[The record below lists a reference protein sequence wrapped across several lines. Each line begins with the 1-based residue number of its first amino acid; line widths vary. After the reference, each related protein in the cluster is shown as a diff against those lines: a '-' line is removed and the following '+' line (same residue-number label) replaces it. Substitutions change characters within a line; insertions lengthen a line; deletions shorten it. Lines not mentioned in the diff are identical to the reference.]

1 MLVCLHAE
9 KFIGMRDNEDFM
21 DVKIQLAQ
29 EFGLKQEHC
38 SNIVDLLDQGDTV
51 PFIARYRK
59 EMHGATDD
67 QVIRELSERY
77 EYLKGLI
84 KRKDEIK
91 AAIEA
96 QGKWTDE
103 LAVAL
108 EGAKTLTEAEDI
120 YRPYK
125 QKKKTRAS
133 VAIARGLEPLAD
145 IIEAQELASYDEAE
159 LTAPY
164 IDPEK
169 EVPDA
174 KAAIDGALDIIA
186 ERISDDAA
194 IRKALRDMALSE
206 GRLTAK
212 LDEACED
219 DEKKKIYETYFKFD
233 EAVATVPSHRVL
245 AVTRGE
251 KEACLKVNVVVDEAK
266 ALAYIA
272 GVKKKQSAF
281 DALMDRTIEDS
292 YKRLIAPSIEREVRA
307 ELFDRASEQ
316 AIKTFERNLKPL
328 LLQPPLKG
336 KVILGLDPAYRTG
349 CKIAVIDASGKFLD
363 SAVIY
368 PTPPQKK
375 IEQAKAVMKEL
386 IAKYNVDCISIGNGT
401 ASKESEIFV
410 ADLIKELDRPVQYA
424 IVSESG
430 ASVYSGSKL
439 GAEEF
444 PELDL
449 TIRSAISIARRLL
462 DPLAELIKVD
472 VRSLGVGQYQ
482 HDMPQKRLTSSLEAA
497 VEDCVNSVGVDLNT
511 ASQTLLAYVSGLNAG
526 TAKNI
531 VEYRAGKKFV
541 SRKQLLDVPKLG
553 AKAFEQCAG
562 FLRITGGENVLDNTA
577 VHPES
582 YDAAQKLIQ
591 KFGYTN
597 ADVAECKL
605 GDLPQKVKAAGEEA
619 VAAEIGVGVP
629 TLNDIV
635 TELIKPGR
643 DVRDELPP
651 PVLRS
656 DLMDINDLKEGMQ
669 IQGVVRNVTDFGAFV
684 DISVHQDGLLHIS
697 EISDNFVRHPSDV
710 LKVGDKLNVW
720 VLSVD
725 RDKHRIALTMLDPAK
740 RDERKADLEK
750 QRQERAQQR
759 DERKKKHEEYLQR
772 KEERER
778 KHQEWLQRQAEREKR
793 EKERAEGG
801 RDHRDRRDDD
811 RREHRDDR
819 RDFRGE
825 RRERRE
831 FVSGY
836 RDRAD
841 NNALNTENMSLEE
854 KLQALAGRFNKK

>member
-1 MLVCLHAE
+1 
-9 KFIGMRDNEDFM
+9 M
-21 DVKIQLAQ
+21 DVKKQLAE
-29 EFGLKQEHC
+29 EFSLKAEHA

-84 KRKDEIK
+84 KRKEEIQ
-91 AAIEA
+91 ASIES

-103 LAVAL
+103 LAAAL
-108 EGAKTLTEAEDI
+108 DAAKTMTEAEDI

-133 VAIARGLEPLAD
+133 VAIERGLEPLAD
-145 IIEAQELASYDEAE
+145 IIEAQELAEYDEAT
-159 LTAPY
+159 LAAPY
-164 IDPEK
+164 IDAEK
-169 EVPDA
+169 EIPDA
-174 KAAIDGALDIIA
+174 KAAIDGACDIIA
-186 ERISDDAA
+186 ERISDDAN
-194 IRKALRDMALSE
+194 IRKALREQALSG
-206 GRLTAK
+206 GRLTAV
-212 LDEACED
+212 LDESCED
-219 DEKKKIYETYFKFD
+219 DEKKKVYETYFKFD
-233 EAVATVPSHRVL
+233 EAVSTVPSHRVL

-251 KEACLKVNVVVDEAK
+251 KEECLKVSVVVDETA
-266 ALAYIA
+266 ALNTIA
-272 GVKKKQSAF
+272 AAKKKSSAF
-281 DALMDRTIEDS
+281 DALIDRTIEDS

-349 CKIAVIDASGKFLD
+349 CKIAVIDGTGKFLD

-375 IEQAKAVMKEL
+375 IEQAKETLKAL
-386 IAKYNVDCISIGNGT
+386 INKYNVDCISIGNGT

-410 ADLIKELDRPVQYA
+410 AELIKELDRPVSYA
-424 IVSESG
+424 VVSESG

-482 HDMPQKRLTSSLEAA
+482 HDMPQKRLVSSLTAA

-511 ASQTLLAYVSGLNAG
+511 ASYSLLAYVSGLNAG

-531 VEYRAGKKFV
+531 VEYRSNKPFG
-541 SRKQLLDVPKLG
+541 SRKELLKVPKLG

-562 FLRITGGENVLDNTA
+562 FLRIADGEDVLDNTA

-582 YDAAQKLIQ
+582 YAAAEKLIK
-591 KFGYTN
+591 KFGYT
-597 ADVAECKL
+597 ADDVKSCKL
-605 GDLPQKVKAAGEEA
+605 GDLPQKVKDAGEES

-656 DLMDINDLKEGMQ
+656 DLMDLNDLKEGMQ

-697 EISDNFVRHPSDV
+697 EISDNYVRHPSDV
-710 LKVGDKLNVW
+710 LKVGDKVNVW

-725 RDKHRIALTMLDPAK
+725 NQKHRIALTMLDPAT
-740 RDERKADLEK
+740 RDSRKAEYEK
-750 QRQERAQQR
+750 QKQERA
-759 DERKKKHEEYLQR
+759 EKKAEWK
-772 KEERER
+772 KIKAEREQ
-778 KHQEWLQRQAEREKR
+778 KHAEWLQRQAEREKR
-793 EKERAEGG
+793 KAEGEHNG
-801 RDHRDRRDDD
+801 ERRRFDRDRTERGD
-811 RREHRDDR
+811 RGD
-819 RDFRGE
+819 RGE
-825 RRERRE
+825 RRNQFGERK
-831 FVSGY
+831 SGY
-836 RDRAD
+836 FDRSDDRAPS
-841 NNALNTENMSLEE
+841 TENMSMEE
-854 KLQALAGRFNKK
+854 KLAALMGKYGRK

>member
-1 MLVCLHAE
+1 
-9 KFIGMRDNEDFM
+9 M
-21 DVKIQLAQ
+21 DIKKQLAE
-29 EFGLKQEHC
+29 EFSLKAEHC

-77 EYLKGLI
+77 EYLKGLQ
-84 KRKDEIK
+84 KRKDEIR

-96 QGKWTDE
+96 QEKWTDE

-108 EGAKTLTEAEDI
+108 DAAKTLTEAEDI

-145 IIEAQELASYDEAE
+145 IIEAQELSSYDEAE

-164 IDPEK
+164 IDAEK

-174 KAAIDGALDIIA
+174 KAAIDGACDIIA

-194 IRKALRDMALSE
+194 IRKALREQAMTT
-206 GRLTAK
+206 GRLTATA
-212 LDEACED
+212 DESCED
-219 DEKKKIYETYFKFD
+219 AEKKKIFETYNKFD
-233 EAVATVPSHRVL
+233 EAVATVPSHRIL
-245 AVTRGE
+245 AVNRGE
-251 KEACLKVNVVVDEAK
+251 KESCLKVNIVVDEDA
-266 ALAYIA
+266 ARAVISA
-272 GVKKKQSAF
+272 AKKKSSAF
-281 DALMDRTIEDS
+281 DGLIDRTIADS
-292 YKRLIAPSIEREVRA
+292 YNRLIAPSIEREVRT

-349 CKIAVIDASGKFLD
+349 CKIAVIDASGKFLA
-363 SAVIY
+363 SSVVY

-375 IEQAKAVMKEL
+375 IEEAKAVLKGL
-386 IAKYNVDCISIGNGT
+386 IDKYSVDCISIGNGT

-410 ADLIKELDRPVQYA
+410 ADLIKELDRPVSYA
-424 IVSESG
+424 VVSEAG
-430 ASVYSGSKL
+430 ASVYSAGKL

-444 PELDL
+444 PDLDL

-482 HDMPQKRLTSSLEAA
+482 HDMPQKRLVSSLTAA
-497 VEDCVNSVGVDLNT
+497 VDECVNSVGVDLNT
-511 ASQTLLAYVSGLNAG
+511 ASYSLLEHVSGLNAG

-531 VEYRAGKKFV
+531 VEYRSNKPFG
-541 SRKQLLDVPKLG
+541 SRKELLKVPKLG

-562 FLRITGGENVLDNTA
+562 FLRIRDGENVLDNTA

-582 YDAAQKLIQ
+582 YGAAQKLLD
-591 KFGYTN
+591 KFGYTED
-597 ADVAECKL
+597 DVRGGKL
-605 GDLPQKVKAAGEEA
+605 KDLPKKIAGAGEES

-629 TLNDIV
+629 TLTDIV
-635 TELIKPGR
+635 SELLKPGR
-643 DVRDELPP
+643 DVRDQLPP

-656 DLMDINDLKEGMQ
+656 DLMDMNDLKEGMRVL
-669 IQGVVRNVTDFGAFV
+669 GVVRNVTDFGAFV

-710 LKVGDKLNVW
+710 LKVGDKLEVW

-725 RDKHRIALTMLDPAK
+725 KEKHRIALTMLDPAT
-740 RDERKADLEK
+740 RDQRKAEYEK
-750 QRQERAQQR
+750 QKQERA
-759 DERKKKHEEYLQR
+759 DKKAEWEKIKAERAAKKAEWEKRHAEYEQR
-772 KEERER
+772 K
-778 KHQEWLQRQAEREKR
+778 AERAARGENGDRHDRHDRHDGHGHKFDR
-793 EKERAEGG
+793 RDGNGEGEQ
-801 RDHRDRRDDD
+801 RRFDRRDD
-811 RREHRDDR
+811 
-819 RDFRGE
+819 
-825 RRERRE
+825 RRER
-831 FVSGY
+831 GDY
-836 RDRAD
+836 RDRD
-841 NNALNTENMSLEE
+841 RENVIDTSNMSMEE
-854 KLQALAGRFNKK
+854 KLAALVGKFNKK

>member
-1 MLVCLHAE
+1 
-9 KFIGMRDNEDFM
+9 M
-21 DVKIQLAQ
+21 DIKKQLAE
-29 EFGLKQEHC
+29 EFSLKEEHC

-77 EYLKGLI
+77 EYLKGLV
-84 KRKDEIK
+84 KRKEEIQ
-91 AAIEA
+91 ASIEA

-103 LAVAL
+103 LAAAL
-108 EGAKTLTEAEDI
+108 DAAKTLTEAEDI

-133 VAIARGLEPLAD
+133 VAVARGLEPLAD

-159 LTAPY
+159 LCAPY
-164 IDPEK
+164 IDADK

-174 KAAIDGALDIIA
+174 KTAIDGACDIIA

-194 IRKALRDMALSE
+194 IRKALREQAMSV
-206 GRLTAK
+206 GRLVAA
-212 LDEACED
+212 LDESCTD
-219 DEKKKIYETYFKFD
+219 DEKKKVYETYFKFD

-251 KEACLKVNVVVDEAK
+251 KEECLKVNVNVDEAK
-266 ALAYIA
+266 ALELISAA
-272 GVKKKQSAF
+272 KKKSSAF
-281 DALMDRTIEDS
+281 DAIIDRTIEDS
-292 YKRLIAPSIEREVRA
+292 YKRLIQPSIEREVRT

-375 IEQAKAVMKEL
+375 IEQAKEVLKAL
-386 IAKYNVDCISIGNGT
+386 IAKHNVDCISIGNGT

-410 ADLIKELDRPVQYA
+410 AELIKELDRPVSYA
-424 IVSESG
+424 VVSESG

-482 HDMPQKRLTSSLEAA
+482 HDMPQKRLVSSLTAA

-511 ASQTLLAYVSGLNAG
+511 ASYSLLAYVSGLNSG

-531 VEYRAGKKFV
+531 VEYRSNKRFA
-541 SRKQLLDVPKLG
+541 SRKELLSVPKLG

-562 FLRITGGENVLDNTA
+562 FLRITDGDNVLDNTA

-582 YDAAQKLIQ
+582 YDAAQKLIK
-591 KFGYTN
+591 KFGYSE
-597 ADVAECKL
+597 ADVRECKL
-605 GDLPQKVKAAGEEA
+605 GDLPQKVKDAGEQT
-619 VAAEIGVGVP
+619 VADEIGVGVP

-643 DVRDELPP
+643 DVRDQLPP

-656 DLMDINDLKEGMQ
+656 DLMDMNDLKEGMQ

-697 EISDNFVRHPSDV
+697 EISDSFIKHPSDV
-710 LKVGDKLNVW
+710 LKVGDKVNVW

-725 RDKHRIALTMLDPAK
+725 NQKHRIALTMLDPAT
-740 RDERKADLEK
+740 RDARKAEYEK
-750 QRQERAQQR
+750 QKQERADKKAEWQKIKAER
-759 DERKKKHEEYLQR
+759 DKKHE
-772 KEERER
+772 
-778 KHQEWLQRQAEREKR
+778 EWLQRQAEREKR
-793 EKERAEGG
+793 KAEGG
-801 RDHRDRRDDD
+801 APRRDDNA
-811 RREHRDDR
+811 R
-819 RDFRGE
+819 RDFRPRDGEKRDFGRNGGNGE
-825 RRERRE
+825 RRSFGDRDRQ
-831 FVSGY
+831 SGY
-836 RDRAD
+836 RDRTDERAPS
-841 NNALNTENMSLEE
+841 TENMSMDE
-854 KLQALAGRFNKK
+854 KLAALAKMFNKK

>member
-1 MLVCLHAE
+1 
-9 KFIGMRDNEDFM
+9 M
-21 DVKIQLAQ
+21 DIKKQLAE
-29 EFGLKQEHC
+29 EFSLKEEHC

-77 EYLKGLI
+77 EYLKGLV
-84 KRKDEIK
+84 KRKEEIQ
-91 AAIEA
+91 ASIEA

-103 LAVAL
+103 LAAAL
-108 EGAKTLTEAEDI
+108 DAAKTLTEAEDI

-133 VAIARGLEPLAD
+133 VAVARGLEPLAD

-159 LTAPY
+159 LCAPY
-164 IDPEK
+164 IDADK

-174 KAAIDGALDIIA
+174 KTAIDGACDIIA

-194 IRKALRDMALSE
+194 IRKALREQAMSV
-206 GRLTAK
+206 GRLVAA
-212 LDEACED
+212 LDESCTD
-219 DEKKKIYETYFKFD
+219 DEKKKVYETYFKFD

-251 KEACLKVNVVVDEAK
+251 KEECLKVNVNVDEAK
-266 ALAYIA
+266 ALELISAA
-272 GVKKKQSAF
+272 KKKSSAF
-281 DALMDRTIEDS
+281 DALIDRTIEDS
-292 YKRLIAPSIEREVRA
+292 YKRLIQPSIEREVRT

-375 IEQAKAVMKEL
+375 IEQAKEVLKAL
-386 IAKYNVDCISIGNGT
+386 IAKHNVDCISIGNGT

-410 ADLIKELDRPVQYA
+410 AELIKELDRPVSYA
-424 IVSESG
+424 VVSESG

-482 HDMPQKRLTSSLEAA
+482 HDMPQKRLVSSLTAA

-511 ASQTLLAYVSGLNAG
+511 ASYSLLAYVSGLNSG

-531 VEYRAGKKFV
+531 VEYRSNKRFA
-541 SRKQLLDVPKLG
+541 SRKELLSVPKLG

-562 FLRITGGENVLDNTA
+562 FLRITDGDNVLDNTA

-582 YDAAQKLIQ
+582 YDAAQKLIK
-591 KFGYTN
+591 KFGYSE
-597 ADVAECKL
+597 ADVRECKL
-605 GDLPQKVKAAGEEA
+605 GDLPQKVKDAGEQA
-619 VAAEIGVGVP
+619 VADEIGVGVP

-643 DVRDELPP
+643 DVRDQLPP

-656 DLMDINDLKEGMQ
+656 DLMDMNDLKEGMQ

-697 EISDNFVRHPSDV
+697 EISDSFIKHPSDV
-710 LKVGDKLNVW
+710 LKVGDKVNVW

-725 RDKHRIALTMLDPAK
+725 NQKHRIALTMLDPAT
-740 RDERKADLEK
+740 RDARKAEYEK
-750 QRQERAQQR
+750 QKQERADKKAEWQKIKAER
-759 DERKKKHEEYLQR
+759 DKKHE
-772 KEERER
+772 
-778 KHQEWLQRQAEREKR
+778 EWLQRQAEREKR
-793 EKERAEGG
+793 KAEGG
-801 RDHRDRRDDD
+801 APRRDDNA
-811 RREHRDDR
+811 R
-819 RDFRGE
+819 RDFRPRDGEKRDFGRNGGNGE
-825 RRERRE
+825 RRPFGDRDRQ
-831 FVSGY
+831 SGY
-836 RDRAD
+836 RDRTDERAPS
-841 NNALNTENMSLEE
+841 TENMSMDE
-854 KLQALAGRFNKK
+854 KLAALAKMFNKK

>member
-1 MLVCLHAE
+1 
-9 KFIGMRDNEDFM
+9 M
-21 DVKIQLAQ
+21 DVKKQLAE
-29 EFGLKQEHC
+29 EFSLKQEYC

-77 EYLKGLI
+77 EYLKGLV
-84 KRKDEIK
+84 KRKEEIQ

-103 LAVAL
+103 LASAL
-108 EGAKTLTEAEDI
+108 DAAKTLTEAEDI

-145 IIEAQELASYDEAE
+145 IIEAQELSSYDEAE
-159 LTAPY
+159 LCAPY
-164 IDPEK
+164 IDAEK

-174 KAAIDGALDIIA
+174 KSAIDGACDIIA

-194 IRKALRDMALSE
+194 VRKALREQAMSL
-206 GRLTAK
+206 GRLVAS
-212 LDEACED
+212 LDESCTD
-219 DEKKKIYETYFKFD
+219 DEKKKVYETYFNFD
-233 EAVATVPSHRVL
+233 EAVATVPSHRIL
-245 AVTRGE
+245 AVNRGE
-251 KEACLKVNVVVDEAK
+251 KEQCLKVGVNVDEAK
-266 ALAYIA
+266 ATELIA
-272 GVKKKQSAF
+272 AAKKKSSAF
-281 DALMDRTIEDS
+281 DALIDRTIEDS
-292 YKRLIAPSIEREVRA
+292 YKRLIQPSIEREVRT

-375 IEQAKAVMKEL
+375 IEQAKEVLKAL

-410 ADLIKELDRPVQYA
+410 AELIKELDRPVSYA
-424 IVSESG
+424 VVSESG

-482 HDMPQKRLTSSLEAA
+482 HDMPQKRLVSSLTAA

-511 ASQTLLAYVSGLNAG
+511 ASYSLLAYVSGLNAG

-531 VEYRAGKKFV
+531 VEYRSNKRFG
-541 SRKQLLDVPKLG
+541 SRKELLNVPKLG
-553 AKAFEQCAG
+553 AKAYEQCAG
-562 FLRITGGENVLDNTA
+562 FLRITDGENVLDNTA

-582 YDAAQKLIQ
+582 YEAAQKLIQ
-591 KFGYTN
+591 KFGYSEN
-597 ADVAECKL
+597 DVRECKL
-605 GDLPQKVKAAGEEA
+605 GDLPQKVKNAGEQA
-619 VAAEIGVGVP
+619 VADEIGVGVP

-635 TELIKPGR
+635 NELIKPGR
-643 DVRDELPP
+643 DVRDQLPP

-656 DLMDINDLKEGMQ
+656 DLMDMNDLKEGMQ

-697 EISDNFVRHPSDV
+697 EISDSFIKHPSDV
-710 LKVGDKLNVW
+710 LKVGDKINVW

-725 RDKHRIALTMLDPAK
+725 NQKHRIALTMLDPAT
-740 RDERKADLEK
+740 RDARKAEHEK
-750 QRQERAQQR
+750 QKQERADKKAEWQKIKA
-759 DERKKKHEEYLQR
+759 EREQKHEE
-772 KEERER
+772 
-778 KHQEWLQRQAEREKR
+778 WLKRQAEREKR
-793 EKERAEGG
+793 KAEGG
-801 RDHRDRRDDD
+801 ADRARGFDNRDNGA
-811 RREHRDDR
+811 R
-819 RDFRGE
+819 RDFRPRDGEKGEFGKGGE
-825 RRERRE
+825 RRPFGDRERR
-831 FVSGY
+831 SGY
-836 RDRAD
+836 RDKTDERKPS
-841 NNALNTENMSLEE
+841 TENMSMEE
-854 KLQALAGRFNKK
+854 KLAALADMFNKK

>member
-1 MLVCLHAE
+1 
-9 KFIGMRDNEDFM
+9 M
-21 DVKIQLAQ
+21 DIKKQLAE
-29 EFGLKQEHC
+29 EFSLKEEHC

-77 EYLKGLI
+77 EYLKGLV
-84 KRKDEIK
+84 KRKEEIQ
-91 AAIEA
+91 ASIEA

-103 LAVAL
+103 LAAAL
-108 EGAKTLTEAEDI
+108 DAAKTLTEAEDI

-133 VAIARGLEPLAD
+133 VAVARGLEPLAD

-159 LTAPY
+159 LCAPY
-164 IDPEK
+164 IDADK

-174 KAAIDGALDIIA
+174 KTAIDGACDIIA

-194 IRKALRDMALSE
+194 IRKALREQAMSV
-206 GRLTAK
+206 GRLVAA
-212 LDEACED
+212 LDESCTD
-219 DEKKKIYETYFKFD
+219 DEKKKVYETYFKFD

-251 KEACLKVNVVVDEAK
+251 KEECLKVNVNVDEAK
-266 ALAYIA
+266 ALELISAA
-272 GVKKKQSAF
+272 KKKSSAF
-281 DALMDRTIEDS
+281 DALIDRTIEDS
-292 YKRLIAPSIEREVRA
+292 YKRLIQPSIEREVRT

-375 IEQAKAVMKEL
+375 IEQAKEVLKAL
-386 IAKYNVDCISIGNGT
+386 IAKHNVDCISIGNGT

-410 ADLIKELDRPVQYA
+410 AELIKELDRPVSYA
-424 IVSESG
+424 VVSESG

-482 HDMPQKRLTSSLEAA
+482 HDMPQKRLVSSLTAA

-511 ASQTLLAYVSGLNAG
+511 ASYSLLAYVSGLNSG

-531 VEYRAGKKFV
+531 VEYRSNKRFA
-541 SRKQLLDVPKLG
+541 SRKELLSVPKLG

-562 FLRITGGENVLDNTA
+562 FLRITDGDNVLDNTA

-582 YDAAQKLIQ
+582 YDAAQKLIK
-591 KFGYTN
+591 KFGYSE
-597 ADVAECKL
+597 ADVRECKL
-605 GDLPQKVKAAGEEA
+605 GDLPQKVKDAGEQT
-619 VAAEIGVGVP
+619 VADEIGVGVP

-643 DVRDELPP
+643 DVRDQLPP

-656 DLMDINDLKEGMQ
+656 DLMDMNDLKEGMQ

-697 EISDNFVRHPSDV
+697 EISDSFIKHPSDV
-710 LKVGDKLNVW
+710 LKVGDKVNVW

-725 RDKHRIALTMLDPAK
+725 NQKHRIALTMLDPAT
-740 RDERKADLEK
+740 RDARKAEYEK
-750 QRQERAQQR
+750 QKQERADKKAEWQKIKAER
-759 DERKKKHEEYLQR
+759 DKKHE
-772 KEERER
+772 
-778 KHQEWLQRQAEREKR
+778 EWLQRQAEREKR
-793 EKERAEGG
+793 KADGG
-801 RDHRDRRDDD
+801 APRRDDNA
-811 RREHRDDR
+811 R
-819 RDFRGE
+819 RDFRPRDGEKRDFGRNGGNGE
-825 RRERRE
+825 RRPFGDRDRQ
-831 FVSGY
+831 SGY
-836 RDRAD
+836 RDRTDERAPS
-841 NNALNTENMSLEE
+841 TENMSMDE
-854 KLQALAGRFNKK
+854 KLAALAKMFNKK

>member
-1 MLVCLHAE
+1 
-9 KFIGMRDNEDFM
+9 M
-21 DVKIQLAQ
+21 DIKKQLAE
-29 EFGLKQEHC
+29 EFSLKEEHC

-77 EYLKGLI
+77 EYLKGLV
-84 KRKDEIK
+84 KRKEEIQ
-91 AAIEA
+91 ASIEA

-103 LAVAL
+103 LAAAL
-108 EGAKTLTEAEDI
+108 DAAKTLTEAEDI

-133 VAIARGLEPLAD
+133 VAVARGLEPLAD

-159 LTAPY
+159 LCAPY
-164 IDPEK
+164 IDADK

-174 KAAIDGALDIIA
+174 KTAIDGACDIIA

-194 IRKALRDMALSE
+194 IRKALREQAMSV
-206 GRLTAK
+206 GRLVAA
-212 LDEACED
+212 LDESCTD
-219 DEKKKIYETYFKFD
+219 DEKKKVYETYFKFD

-251 KEACLKVNVVVDEAK
+251 KEECLKVNVNVDEAK
-266 ALAYIA
+266 ALELISAA
-272 GVKKKQSAF
+272 KKKSSAF
-281 DALMDRTIEDS
+281 DALIDRTIEDS
-292 YKRLIAPSIEREVRA
+292 YKRLIQPSIEREVRT

-375 IEQAKAVMKEL
+375 IEQAKEVLKAL
-386 IAKYNVDCISIGNGT
+386 IAKHNVDCISIGNGT

-410 ADLIKELDRPVQYA
+410 AELIKELDRPVSYA
-424 IVSESG
+424 VVSESG

-482 HDMPQKRLTSSLEAA
+482 HDMPQKRLVSSLTAA

-511 ASQTLLAYVSGLNAG
+511 ASYSLLAYVSGLNSG

-531 VEYRAGKKFV
+531 VEYRSNKRFA
-541 SRKQLLDVPKLG
+541 SRKELLSVPKLG

-562 FLRITGGENVLDNTA
+562 FLRITDGDNVLDNTA

-582 YDAAQKLIQ
+582 YDAAQKLIK
-591 KFGYTN
+591 KFGYSE
-597 ADVAECKL
+597 ADVRECKL
-605 GDLPQKVKAAGEEA
+605 GDLPQKVKDAGEQA
-619 VAAEIGVGVP
+619 VADEIGVGVP

-643 DVRDELPP
+643 DVRDQLPP

-656 DLMDINDLKEGMQ
+656 DLMDMNDLKEGMQ

-697 EISDNFVRHPSDV
+697 EISDSFIKHPSDV
-710 LKVGDKLNVW
+710 LKVGDKVNVW

-725 RDKHRIALTMLDPAK
+725 NQKHRIALTMLDPAT
-740 RDERKADLEK
+740 RDTRKAEYEK
-750 QRQERAQQR
+750 QKQERADKKAEWQKIKAER
-759 DERKKKHEEYLQR
+759 DKKHE
-772 KEERER
+772 
-778 KHQEWLQRQAEREKR
+778 EWLQRQAEREKR
-793 EKERAEGG
+793 KAEGG
-801 RDHRDRRDDD
+801 APRRDDNA
-811 RREHRDDR
+811 R
-819 RDFRGE
+819 RDFRPRDGEKRDFGRNGGNGE
-825 RRERRE
+825 RRQFGDRERQ
-831 FVSGY
+831 SGY
-836 RDRAD
+836 RDRTDERAPS
-841 NNALNTENMSLEE
+841 TENMSMDE
-854 KLQALAGRFNKK
+854 KLAALAKMFNKK

>member
-1 MLVCLHAE
+1 
-9 KFIGMRDNEDFM
+9 M
-21 DVKIQLAQ
+21 DVKKQLAE
-29 EFGLKQEHC
+29 EFSLKEEHC

-67 QVIRELSERY
+67 QVIRELSDRY
-77 EYLKGLI
+77 DYLKGLV
-84 KRKDEIK
+84 KRKEEIQ

-103 LAVAL
+103 LGAAL
-108 EGAKTLTEAEDI
+108 DAAKTLTEAEDI

-145 IIEAQELASYDEAE
+145 IIEAQELAAYDEAE
-159 LTAPY
+159 LCAPY
-164 IDPEK
+164 VDPEK

-174 KAAIDGALDIIA
+174 KAAIDGACDVIA

-194 IRKALRDMALSE
+194 IRKALREQAVTV
-206 GRLTAK
+206 GRLVAA
-212 LDEACED
+212 LDETCAD

-251 KEACLKVNVVVDEAK
+251 KEACLKVNVTVDEAK
-266 ALAYIA
+266 AIELIA
-272 GVKKKQSAF
+272 AAKKKSSAF
-281 DALMDRTIEDS
+281 DALIDRTIEDS
-292 YKRLIAPSIEREVRA
+292 YKRLIQPSIEREVRA

-363 SAVIY
+363 SAVVY

-375 IEQAKAVMKEL
+375 TEQAKAVLKAL
-386 IAKYNVDCISIGNGT
+386 IAKHNVDCISIGNGT

-410 ADLIKELDRPVQYA
+410 AELIKELDRPVSYA
-424 IVSESG
+424 VVSESG

-482 HDMPQKRLTSSLEAA
+482 HDMPQKRLVSSLTAA

-511 ASQTLLAYVSGLNAG
+511 ASYSLLAYVSGLNSG

-531 VEYRAGKKFV
+531 VEYRSNKRFG
-541 SRKQLLDVPKLG
+541 SRKELLKVPKLG

-562 FLRITGGENVLDNTA
+562 FLRITDGDNVLDNTA

-582 YDAAQKLIQ
+582 YDAAQKLIE
-591 KFGYTN
+591 KFGYSA
-597 ADVAECKL
+597 ADVRECKL
-605 GDLPQKVKAAGEEA
+605 GDLPQKVRDAGEQT
-619 VAAEIGVGVP
+619 VADEIGVGVP

-635 TELIKPGR
+635 NELIKPGR
-643 DVRDELPP
+643 DVRDQLPP

-656 DLMDINDLKEGMQ
+656 DLMDMNDLKEGMQ

-697 EISDNFVRHPSDV
+697 EISDNFIKHPSDV
-710 LKVGDKLNVW
+710 LKVGDKVNVW
-720 VLSVD
+720 VLAVD
-725 RDKHRIALTMLDPAK
+725 NKKHRIALTMLDPAT
-740 RDERKADLEK
+740 RDARKAEYEK
-750 QRQERAQQR
+750 QKQERADKKAEWQKIKAER
-759 DERKKKHEEYLQR
+759 DKKHE
-772 KEERER
+772 
-778 KHQEWLQRQAEREKR
+778 EWLQRQAEREKR
-793 EKERAEGG
+793 KAEYAENGE
-801 RDHRDRRDDD
+801 RRDGTSP
-811 RREHRDDR
+811 R
-819 RDFRGE
+819 RDFRPRDGGDKREFGRSAE
-825 RRERRE
+825 RRSFGDRDRP
-831 FVSGY
+831 SGY
-836 RDRAD
+836 RDRTDERAPS
-841 NNALNTENMSLEE
+841 TENMSMEE
-854 KLQALAGRFNKK
+854 KLAALANMFNKK

>member
-1 MLVCLHAE
+1 
-9 KFIGMRDNEDFM
+9 M
-21 DVKIQLAQ
+21 DIKKQLAE
-29 EFGLKQEHC
+29 EFSLKEEHC

-77 EYLKGLI
+77 EYLKGLV
-84 KRKDEIK
+84 KRKEEIQ
-91 AAIEA
+91 ASIEA

-103 LAVAL
+103 LAAAL
-108 EGAKTLTEAEDI
+108 DAAKTLTEAEDI

-133 VAIARGLEPLAD
+133 VAVARGLEPLAD

-159 LTAPY
+159 LCAPY
-164 IDPEK
+164 IDADK

-174 KAAIDGALDIIA
+174 KTAIDGACDIIA

-194 IRKALRDMALSE
+194 IRKALREQAMSV
-206 GRLTAK
+206 GRLVAA
-212 LDEACED
+212 LDESCTD
-219 DEKKKIYETYFKFD
+219 DEKKKVYETYFKFD

-251 KEACLKVNVVVDEAK
+251 KEECLKVNVNVDEAK
-266 ALAYIA
+266 ALELISAA
-272 GVKKKQSAF
+272 KKKSSAF
-281 DALMDRTIEDS
+281 DALIDRTIEDS
-292 YKRLIAPSIEREVRA
+292 YKRLIQPSIEREVRT

-375 IEQAKAVMKEL
+375 IEQAKEVLKAL
-386 IAKYNVDCISIGNGT
+386 IAKHNVDCISIGNGT

-410 ADLIKELDRPVQYA
+410 AELIKELDRPVSYA
-424 IVSESG
+424 VVSESG

-482 HDMPQKRLTSSLEAA
+482 HDMPQKRLVSSLTAA

-511 ASQTLLAYVSGLNAG
+511 ASYSLLAYVSGLNSG

-531 VEYRAGKKFV
+531 VEYRSNKRFA
-541 SRKQLLDVPKLG
+541 SRKELLSVPKLG

-562 FLRITGGENVLDNTA
+562 FLRITDGDNVLDNTA

-582 YDAAQKLIQ
+582 YDAAQKLIK
-591 KFGYTN
+591 KFGYSE
-597 ADVAECKL
+597 ADVRECKL
-605 GDLPQKVKAAGEEA
+605 GDLQQKVKDAGEQT
-619 VAAEIGVGVP
+619 VADEIGVGVP

-643 DVRDELPP
+643 DVRDQLPP

-656 DLMDINDLKEGMQ
+656 DLMDMNDLKEGMQ

-697 EISDNFVRHPSDV
+697 EISDSFIKHPSDV
-710 LKVGDKLNVW
+710 LKVGDKVNVW

-725 RDKHRIALTMLDPAK
+725 NQKHRIALTMLDPAT
-740 RDERKADLEK
+740 RDARKAEYEK
-750 QRQERAQQR
+750 QKQERADKKAEWQKIKAER
-759 DERKKKHEEYLQR
+759 DKKHE
-772 KEERER
+772 
-778 KHQEWLQRQAEREKR
+778 EWLQRQAEREKR
-793 EKERAEGG
+793 KAEGG
-801 RDHRDRRDDD
+801 APRRDDNA
-811 RREHRDDR
+811 R
-819 RDFRGE
+819 RDFRPRDGEKRDFGRNGGNGE
-825 RRERRE
+825 RKPFGDRDRQ
-831 FVSGY
+831 SGY
-836 RDRAD
+836 RDRTDERAPS
-841 NNALNTENMSLEE
+841 TENMSMDE
-854 KLQALAGRFNKK
+854 KLAALAKMFNKK

>member
-1 MLVCLHAE
+1 
-9 KFIGMRDNEDFM
+9 M
-21 DVKIQLAQ
+21 DIKKQLAE
-29 EFGLKQEHC
+29 EFSLKEEHC

-77 EYLKGLI
+77 EYLKGLV
-84 KRKDEIK
+84 KRKEEIQ
-91 AAIEA
+91 ASIEA

-103 LAVAL
+103 LAAAL
-108 EGAKTLTEAEDI
+108 DAAKTLTEAEDI

-133 VAIARGLEPLAD
+133 VAVARGLEPLAD

-159 LTAPY
+159 LCAPY
-164 IDPEK
+164 IDADK

-174 KAAIDGALDIIA
+174 KTAIDGACDIIA

-194 IRKALRDMALSE
+194 IRKALREQAMSV
-206 GRLTAK
+206 GRLVAA
-212 LDEACED
+212 LDESCTD
-219 DEKKKIYETYFKFD
+219 DEKKKVYETYFKFD

-251 KEACLKVNVVVDEAK
+251 KEECLKVNVNVDEAK
-266 ALAYIA
+266 ALELISAA
-272 GVKKKQSAF
+272 KKKSSAF
-281 DALMDRTIEDS
+281 DALIDRTIEDS
-292 YKRLIAPSIEREVRA
+292 YKRLIQPSIEREVRT

-375 IEQAKAVMKEL
+375 IEQAKEVLKAL
-386 IAKYNVDCISIGNGT
+386 IAKHNVDCISIGNGT

-410 ADLIKELDRPVQYA
+410 AELIKELDRPVSYA
-424 IVSESG
+424 VVSESG

-482 HDMPQKRLTSSLEAA
+482 HDMPQKRLVSSLTAA

-511 ASQTLLAYVSGLNAG
+511 ASYSLLAYVSGLNSG

-531 VEYRAGKKFV
+531 VEYRSNKRFA
-541 SRKQLLDVPKLG
+541 SRKELLSVPKLG

-562 FLRITGGENVLDNTA
+562 FLRITDGDNVLDNTA

-582 YDAAQKLIQ
+582 YDAAQKLIK
-591 KFGYTN
+591 KFGYSE
-597 ADVAECKL
+597 ADVRECKL
-605 GDLPQKVKAAGEEA
+605 GDLPQKVKDAGEQT
-619 VAAEIGVGVP
+619 VADEIGVGVP

-643 DVRDELPP
+643 DVRDQLPP

-656 DLMDINDLKEGMQ
+656 DLMDMNDLKEGMQ

-697 EISDNFVRHPSDV
+697 EISDSFIKHPSDV
-710 LKVGDKLNVW
+710 LKVGDKVNVW

-725 RDKHRIALTMLDPAK
+725 NQKHRIALTMLDPAT
-740 RDERKADLEK
+740 RDTRKAEYEK
-750 QRQERAQQR
+750 QKQERADKKAEWQKIKAER
-759 DERKKKHEEYLQR
+759 DKKHE
-772 KEERER
+772 
-778 KHQEWLQRQAEREKR
+778 EWLQRQAEREKR
-793 EKERAEGG
+793 KAEGG
-801 RDHRDRRDDD
+801 APRRDDNA
-811 RREHRDDR
+811 R
-819 RDFRGE
+819 RDFRPRDGEKRDFGRNGGNGE
-825 RRERRE
+825 RRPFGDRERQ
-831 FVSGY
+831 SGY
-836 RDRAD
+836 RDRTDERAPS
-841 NNALNTENMSLEE
+841 TENMSMDE
-854 KLQALAGRFNKK
+854 KLAALAKMFNKK

>member
-1 MLVCLHAE
+1 
-9 KFIGMRDNEDFM
+9 M
-21 DVKIQLAQ
+21 DVKFQLTE
-29 EFGLKQEHC
+29 EFGLKPEHC

-91 AAIEA
+91 ASIEA

-108 EGAKTLTEAEDI
+108 DGAKTLTEAEDI

-133 VAIARGLEPLAD
+133 IAVERGLEPLAD
-145 IIEAQELASYDEAE
+145 IIEAQELASYDENE
-159 LTAPY
+159 LAAPY
-164 IDPEK
+164 VNPEK
-169 EVPDA
+169 DVPDV
-174 KAAIDGALDIIA
+174 KAAIAGACDIIA

-194 IRKALRDMALSE
+194 IRKTLREQAMTT
-206 GRLTAK
+206 GRLVAI
-212 LDEACED
+212 LDENCKD
-219 DEKKKIYETYFKFD
+219 DDKKKVYETYFKFD

-245 AVTRGE
+245 AVNRGE
-251 KEACLKVNVVVDEAK
+251 KEECLKASIAVDDGA
-266 ALAYIA
+266 ALAAIA
-272 GVKKKQSAF
+272 AVKKKQSAF
-281 DALMDRTIEDS
+281 DALIDATIEDS
-292 YKRLIAPSIEREVRA
+292 YKRLIAPSIEREVRT

-349 CKIAVIDASGKFLD
+349 CKIAVIDASGRFLT
-363 SAVIY
+363 STVIY

-375 IEQAKAVMKEL
+375 IEQAKETLKEL
-386 IAKYNVDCISIGNGT
+386 IYKYNVDCISIGNGT

-410 ADLIKELDRPVQYA
+410 AELIKELDRPVQYA

-430 ASVYSGSKL
+430 ASVYSGSKQ

-444 PELDL
+444 PDLDL
-449 TIRSAISIARRLL
+449 TVRSAISIARRLL

-511 ASQTLLAYVSGLNAG
+511 ASHTLLSYVSGLNAG

-531 VEYRAGKKFV
+531 VEYRSGNRFR
-541 SRKQLLDVPKLG
+541 SRKQLLEVPKLG

-562 FLRITGGENVLDNTA
+562 FLRIQDGDDVLDNTA

-582 YDAAQKLIQ
+582 YGAAQKLLQ
-591 KFGYTN
+591 KFGYTS

-605 GDLPQKVKAAGEEA
+605 GDLPGRVKAAGEET
-619 VAAEIGVGVP
+619 VASDIGVGVP

-635 TELIKPGR
+635 SELIKPGR

-656 DLMDINDLKEGMQ
+656 DLMDLNDLKEGMQ
-669 IQGVVRNVTDFGAFV
+669 LSGVVRNVTDFGAFV

-697 EISDNFVRHPSDV
+697 EISDGFVRHPSDV
-710 LKVGDKLNVW
+710 LKVGDKINVW
-720 VLSVD
+720 VIGVD
-725 RDKHRIALTMLDPAK
+725 KEKHRIALTRLDPAT
-740 RDERKADLEK
+740 REQRKADYDK
-750 QRQERAQQR
+750 QKQERKEQKA
-759 DERKKKHEEYLQR
+759 EREKKHEEYLRR
-772 KEERER
+772 K
-778 KHQEWLQRQAEREKR
+778 AEREQKHA
-793 EKERAEGG
+793 EYLERQA
-801 RDHRDRRDDD
+801 
-811 RREHRDDR
+811 RREARSDGKPSGERQD
-819 RDFRGE
+819 GE
-825 RRERRE
+825 RREFRPRRE
-831 FVSGY
+831 GFGGGY
-836 RDRAD
+836 RDRD
-841 NNALNTENMSLEE
+841 DSRVPSTENMTMEE
-854 KLQALAGRFNKK
+854 KLAALAGKFNKKK

>member
-1 MLVCLHAE
+1 
-9 KFIGMRDNEDFM
+9 M
-21 DVKIQLAQ
+21 DVKKQLAE
-29 EFGLKQEHC
+29 EFELNPEHC

-67 QVIRELSERY
+67 QVIRELSDRY
-77 EYLKGLI
+77 EYLKGLV
-84 KRKDEIK
+84 KRKEEIQ
-91 AAIEA
+91 ASIES

-103 LAVAL
+103 LAAAL
-108 EGAKTLTEAEDI
+108 DAAKTLTEAEDI

-133 VAIARGLEPLAD
+133 VAIERGLEPLAD
-145 IIEAQELASYDEAE
+145 IIEAQALEAYDEAE
-159 LTAPY
+159 LCAPF
-164 IDPEK
+164 IDAEK
-169 EVPDA
+169 GVPDA
-174 KAAIDGALDIIA
+174 KAAIDGACDIIA

-194 IRKALRDMALSE
+194 LRKALREQAMTD
-206 GRLTAK
+206 GRITAVA
-212 LDEACED
+212 DESCTD
-219 DEKKKIYETYFKFD
+219 DEKKKVYETYFKFD

-245 AVTRGE
+245 AVNRGE
-251 KEACLKVNVVVDEAK
+251 KEECLKVSVVVDEEK
-266 ALAYIA
+266 ARSIIA
-272 GVKKKQSAF
+272 AAKKKSSAF
-281 DALMDRTIEDS
+281 DALIDRTIEDS
-292 YKRLIAPSIEREVRA
+292 YKRLIAPSIEREVRT

-363 SAVIY
+363 SAVVY

-375 IEQAKAVMKEL
+375 IEQAKEILKAL
-386 IAKYNVDCISIGNGT
+386 IAKHNVDCISIGNGT

-410 ADLIKELDRPVQYA
+410 ADLIKELDRPVSYA
-424 IVSESG
+424 VVSESG

-482 HDMPQKRLTSSLEAA
+482 HDMPQKRLVSSLTAA

-511 ASQTLLAYVSGLNAG
+511 ASYSLLSYVSGLNAG

-531 VEYRAGKKFV
+531 VEYRSNKPFG
-541 SRKQLLDVPKLG
+541 SRKELLKVPKLG

-562 FLRITGGENVLDNTA
+562 FLRIPDAQNVLDNTA

-582 YDAAQKLIQ
+582 YEAAQKLID
-591 KFGYTN
+591 KFGYTQDDIK
-597 ADVAECKL
+597 ACKL
-605 GDLPQKVKAAGEEA
+605 DSLPQRVKDAGEET

-635 TELIKPGR
+635 AELIKPGR
-643 DVRDELPP
+643 DVRDQLPP

-656 DLMDINDLKEGMQ
+656 DLMDMNDLTEGMR
-669 IQGVVRNVTDFGAFV
+669 IEGVVRNVTDFGAFV

-697 EISDNFVRHPSDV
+697 EISDSFIKHPSDV
-710 LKVGDKLNVW
+710 LKVGDKVNVW

-725 RDKHRIALTMLDPAK
+725 KQKHRIALTMLDPAT
-740 RDERKADLEK
+740 RDTRKAEYEQQKQQRKEQKAERDKKHAEYLERKAAREK
-750 QRQERAQQR
+750 SHA
-759 DERKKKHEEYLQR
+759 EYL
-772 KEERER
+772 E
-778 KHQEWLQRQAEREKR
+778 RQAAREKR
-793 EKERAEGG
+793 KAEGDG
-801 RDHRDRRDDD
+801 DADRRRERFDRDRS
-811 RREHRDDR
+811 RDDR
-819 RDFRGE
+819 NGE
-825 RRERRE
+825 RRYGSDRPRRE
-831 FVSGY
+831 GFVSGY

-841 NNALNTENMSLEE
+841 DSAPDTAGMSMDE
-854 KLQALAGRFNKK
+854 KLAALASMFNKK

>member
-1 MLVCLHAE
+1 
-9 KFIGMRDNEDFM
+9 M
-21 DVKIQLAQ
+21 DIKKQLAE
-29 EFGLKQEHC
+29 EFSLKEEHC

-77 EYLKGLI
+77 EYLKGLV
-84 KRKDEIK
+84 KRKEEIQ
-91 AAIEA
+91 ASIEA

-103 LAVAL
+103 LAAAL
-108 EGAKTLTEAEDI
+108 DAAKTLTEAEDI

-133 VAIARGLEPLAD
+133 VAVARGLEPLAD

-159 LTAPY
+159 LCAPY
-164 IDPEK
+164 IDADK

-174 KAAIDGALDIIA
+174 KTAIDGACDIIA

-194 IRKALRDMALSE
+194 IRKALREQAMSV
-206 GRLTAK
+206 GRLVAA
-212 LDEACED
+212 LDESCTD
-219 DEKKKIYETYFKFD
+219 DEKKKVYETYFKFD

-251 KEACLKVNVVVDEAK
+251 KEECLKVNVNVDEAK
-266 ALAYIA
+266 ALELISAA
-272 GVKKKQSAF
+272 KKKSSAF
-281 DALMDRTIEDS
+281 DALIDRTIEDS
-292 YKRLIAPSIEREVRA
+292 YKRLIQPSIEREVRT

-375 IEQAKAVMKEL
+375 IEQAKEVLKAL
-386 IAKYNVDCISIGNGT
+386 IAKHNVDCISIGNGT

-410 ADLIKELDRPVQYA
+410 AELIKELDRPVSYA
-424 IVSESG
+424 VVSESG

-482 HDMPQKRLTSSLEAA
+482 HDMPQKRLVSSLTAA

-511 ASQTLLAYVSGLNAG
+511 ASYSLLAYVSGLNSG

-531 VEYRAGKKFV
+531 VEYRSNKRFA
-541 SRKQLLDVPKLG
+541 SRKELLSVPKLG

-562 FLRITGGENVLDNTA
+562 FLRITDGDNVLDNTA

-582 YDAAQKLIQ
+582 YDAAQKLIK
-591 KFGYTN
+591 KFGYSE
-597 ADVAECKL
+597 ADVRECKL
-605 GDLPQKVKAAGEEA
+605 GDLPQKVKDAGEQA
-619 VAAEIGVGVP
+619 VADEIGVGVP

-643 DVRDELPP
+643 DVRDQLPP

-656 DLMDINDLKEGMQ
+656 DLMDMNDLKEGMQ

-697 EISDNFVRHPSDV
+697 EISDSFIKHPSDV
-710 LKVGDKLNVW
+710 LKVGDKVNVW

-725 RDKHRIALTMLDPAK
+725 NQKHRIALTMLDPAT
-740 RDERKADLEK
+740 RDARKAEYEK
-750 QRQERAQQR
+750 QKQERADKKAEWQKIKAER
-759 DERKKKHEEYLQR
+759 DKKHE
-772 KEERER
+772 
-778 KHQEWLQRQAEREKR
+778 EWLQRQAEREKR
-793 EKERAEGG
+793 KADGG
-801 RDHRDRRDDD
+801 APRRDDNA
-811 RREHRDDR
+811 R
-819 RDFRGE
+819 RDFRPRDGEKRDFGRNGGNGE
-825 RRERRE
+825 RRPFGDRDRQ
-831 FVSGY
+831 SGY
-836 RDRAD
+836 RDRTDERAPS
-841 NNALNTENMSLEE
+841 TENMSMDE
-854 KLQALAGRFNKK
+854 KLAALAKMFNKK

>member
-1 MLVCLHAE
+1 
-9 KFIGMRDNEDFM
+9 M
-21 DVKIQLAQ
+21 DIKKQLAE
-29 EFGLKQEHC
+29 EFSLKEEHC

-77 EYLKGLI
+77 EYLKGLV
-84 KRKDEIK
+84 KRKEEIQ
-91 AAIEA
+91 ASIEA

-103 LAVAL
+103 LAAAL
-108 EGAKTLTEAEDI
+108 DAAKTLTEAEDI

-133 VAIARGLEPLAD
+133 VAVARGLEPLAD

-159 LTAPY
+159 LCAPY
-164 IDPEK
+164 IDADK

-174 KAAIDGALDIIA
+174 KTAIDGACDIIA

-194 IRKALRDMALSE
+194 IRKALREQAMSV
-206 GRLTAK
+206 GRLVAA
-212 LDEACED
+212 LDESCTD
-219 DEKKKIYETYFKFD
+219 DEKKKVYETYFKFD

-251 KEACLKVNVVVDEAK
+251 KEECLKVNVNVDEAK
-266 ALAYIA
+266 ALELISAA
-272 GVKKKQSAF
+272 KKKSSAF
-281 DALMDRTIEDS
+281 DALIDRTIEDS
-292 YKRLIAPSIEREVRA
+292 YKRLIQPSIEREVRT

-375 IEQAKAVMKEL
+375 IEQAKEVLKAL
-386 IAKYNVDCISIGNGT
+386 IAKHNVDCISIGNGT

-410 ADLIKELDRPVQYA
+410 AELIKELDRPVSYA
-424 IVSESG
+424 VVSESG

-482 HDMPQKRLTSSLEAA
+482 HDMPQKRLVSSLTAA

-511 ASQTLLAYVSGLNAG
+511 ASYSLLAYVSGLNSG

-531 VEYRAGKKFV
+531 VEYRSNKRFA
-541 SRKQLLDVPKLG
+541 SRKELLSVPKLG

-562 FLRITGGENVLDNTA
+562 FLRITDGDNVLDNTA

-582 YDAAQKLIQ
+582 YDAAQKLIK
-591 KFGYTN
+591 KFGYSE
-597 ADVAECKL
+597 ADVRECRL
-605 GDLPQKVKAAGEEA
+605 GDLPQKVKDAGEQT
-619 VAAEIGVGVP
+619 VADEIGVGVP

-643 DVRDELPP
+643 DVRDQLPP

-656 DLMDINDLKEGMQ
+656 DLMDMNDLKEGMQ

-697 EISDNFVRHPSDV
+697 EISDSFIKHPSDV
-710 LKVGDKLNVW
+710 LKVGDKVNVW

-725 RDKHRIALTMLDPAK
+725 NQKHRIALTMLDPAT
-740 RDERKADLEK
+740 RDARKAEYEK
-750 QRQERAQQR
+750 QKQERADKKAEWQKIKAER
-759 DERKKKHEEYLQR
+759 DKKHE
-772 KEERER
+772 
-778 KHQEWLQRQAEREKR
+778 EWLQRQAEREKR
-793 EKERAEGG
+793 KAEGG
-801 RDHRDRRDDD
+801 APRRDDNA
-811 RREHRDDR
+811 R
-819 RDFRGE
+819 RDFRPRDGEKRDFGRNGGNGE
-825 RRERRE
+825 RRPFGDRDRQ
-831 FVSGY
+831 SGY
-836 RDRAD
+836 RDRTDERAPS
-841 NNALNTENMSLEE
+841 TENMSMDE
-854 KLQALAGRFNKK
+854 KLAALAKMFNKK

>member
-1 MLVCLHAE
+1 
-9 KFIGMRDNEDFM
+9 M
-21 DVKIQLAQ
+21 DIKKQLAE
-29 EFGLKQEHC
+29 EFSLKEEHC

-77 EYLKGLI
+77 EYLKGLV
-84 KRKDEIK
+84 KRKEEIQ
-91 AAIEA
+91 ASIEA

-103 LAVAL
+103 LAAAL
-108 EGAKTLTEAEDI
+108 DAAKTLTEAEDI

-133 VAIARGLEPLAD
+133 VAVARGLEPLAD

-159 LTAPY
+159 LCAPY
-164 IDPEK
+164 IDADK

-174 KAAIDGALDIIA
+174 KTAIDGACDIIA

-194 IRKALRDMALSE
+194 IRKALREQAMSV
-206 GRLTAK
+206 GRLVAA
-212 LDEACED
+212 LDESCTD
-219 DEKKKIYETYFKFD
+219 DEKKKVYETYFKFD

-251 KEACLKVNVVVDEAK
+251 KEECLKVNVNVDEAK
-266 ALAYIA
+266 ALELISAA
-272 GVKKKQSAF
+272 KKKSSAF
-281 DALMDRTIEDS
+281 DALIDRTIEDS
-292 YKRLIAPSIEREVRA
+292 YKRLIQPSIEREVRT
-307 ELFDRASEQ
+307 EL
-316 AIKTFERNLKPL
+316 FERNLKPL

-375 IEQAKAVMKEL
+375 IEQAKEVLKAL
-386 IAKYNVDCISIGNGT
+386 IAKHNVDCISIGNGT

-410 ADLIKELDRPVQYA
+410 AELIKELDRPVSYA
-424 IVSESG
+424 VVSESG

-482 HDMPQKRLTSSLEAA
+482 HDMPQKRLVSSLTAA

-511 ASQTLLAYVSGLNAG
+511 ASYSLLAYVSGLNSG

-531 VEYRAGKKFV
+531 VEYRSNKRFA
-541 SRKQLLDVPKLG
+541 SRKELLSVPKLG

-562 FLRITGGENVLDNTA
+562 FLRITDGDNVLDNTA

-582 YDAAQKLIQ
+582 YDAAQKLIK
-591 KFGYTN
+591 KFGYSE
-597 ADVAECKL
+597 ADVRECKL
-605 GDLPQKVKAAGEEA
+605 GDLPQKVKDAGEQA
-619 VAAEIGVGVP
+619 VADEIGVGVP

-643 DVRDELPP
+643 DVRDQLPP

-656 DLMDINDLKEGMQ
+656 DLMDMNDLKEGMQ

-697 EISDNFVRHPSDV
+697 EISDSFIKHPSDV
-710 LKVGDKLNVW
+710 LKVGDKVNVW

-725 RDKHRIALTMLDPAK
+725 NQKHRIALTMLDPAT
-740 RDERKADLEK
+740 RDTRKAEYEK
-750 QRQERAQQR
+750 QKQERADKKAEWQKIKAER
-759 DERKKKHEEYLQR
+759 DKKHE
-772 KEERER
+772 
-778 KHQEWLQRQAEREKR
+778 EWLQRQAEREKR
-793 EKERAEGG
+793 KAEGG
-801 RDHRDRRDDD
+801 APRRDDNA
-811 RREHRDDR
+811 R
-819 RDFRGE
+819 RDFRPRDGEKRDFGRNGGNGE
-825 RRERRE
+825 RRPFGDRERQ
-831 FVSGY
+831 SGY
-836 RDRAD
+836 RDRTDERAPS
-841 NNALNTENMSLEE
+841 TENMSMDE
-854 KLQALAGRFNKK
+854 KLAALAKMFNKK

>member
-1 MLVCLHAE
+1 
-9 KFIGMRDNEDFM
+9 M
-21 DVKIQLAQ
+21 DIKKQLAE
-29 EFGLKQEHC
+29 EFSLKEEHC

-77 EYLKGLI
+77 EYLKGLV
-84 KRKDEIK
+84 KRKEEIQ
-91 AAIEA
+91 ASIEA

-103 LAVAL
+103 LAAAL
-108 EGAKTLTEAEDI
+108 DAAKTLTEAEDI

-133 VAIARGLEPLAD
+133 VAVARGLEPLAD

-159 LTAPY
+159 LCAPY
-164 IDPEK
+164 IDADK

-174 KAAIDGALDIIA
+174 KTAIDGACDIIA

-194 IRKALRDMALSE
+194 IRKALREQAMSV
-206 GRLTAK
+206 GRLVAA
-212 LDEACED
+212 LDESCTD
-219 DEKKKIYETYFKFD
+219 DEKKKVYETYFKFD

-251 KEACLKVNVVVDEAK
+251 KEECLKVNVNVDEVK
-266 ALAYIA
+266 ALELISAA
-272 GVKKKQSAF
+272 KKKSSAF
-281 DALMDRTIEDS
+281 DALIDRTIEDS
-292 YKRLIAPSIEREVRA
+292 YKRLIQPSIEREVRT

-375 IEQAKAVMKEL
+375 IEQAKEVLRAL
-386 IAKYNVDCISIGNGT
+386 IAKHNVDCISIGNGT

-410 ADLIKELDRPVQYA
+410 AELIKELDRPVSYA
-424 IVSESG
+424 VVSESG

-482 HDMPQKRLTSSLEAA
+482 HDMPQKRLVSSLTAA

-511 ASQTLLAYVSGLNAG
+511 ASYSLLAYVSGLNSG

-531 VEYRAGKKFV
+531 VEYRSNKRFA
-541 SRKQLLDVPKLG
+541 SRKELLSVPKLG

-562 FLRITGGENVLDNTA
+562 FLRITDGDNVLDNTA

-582 YDAAQKLIQ
+582 YDAAQKLIK
-591 KFGYTN
+591 KFGYSE
-597 ADVAECKL
+597 ADVRECKL
-605 GDLPQKVKAAGEEA
+605 GDLPQKVKDAGEQT
-619 VAAEIGVGVP
+619 VADEIGVGVP

-643 DVRDELPP
+643 DVRDQLPP

-656 DLMDINDLKEGMQ
+656 DLMDMNDLKEGMQ

-697 EISDNFVRHPSDV
+697 EISDSFIKHPSDV
-710 LKVGDKLNVW
+710 LKVGDKVNVW

-725 RDKHRIALTMLDPAK
+725 NQKHRIALTMLDPAT
-740 RDERKADLEK
+740 RDARKAEYEK
-750 QRQERAQQR
+750 QKQERADKKAEWQKIKAER
-759 DERKKKHEEYLQR
+759 DKKHE
-772 KEERER
+772 
-778 KHQEWLQRQAEREKR
+778 EWLQRQAEREKR
-793 EKERAEGG
+793 KAEGG
-801 RDHRDRRDDD
+801 APRRDDNA
-811 RREHRDDR
+811 R
-819 RDFRGE
+819 RDFRPRDGEKRDFGRNGASGE
-825 RRERRE
+825 RRPFGDRERQ
-831 FVSGY
+831 SGY
-836 RDRAD
+836 RDRTDERAPS
-841 NNALNTENMSLEE
+841 TENMSMDE
-854 KLQALAGRFNKK
+854 KLAALAKMFNKK